1 MYLLNTHAI
10 IWYVTGDENLSLEAR
25 NIMETKR
32 CFFSY
37 ASLWEIPIKQT
48 KRTLEFNI
56 DIPKLKNVLE
66 SEQFIYLPLT
76 EYDAERIKQLPEIH
90 RDPFNRILIAQAL
103 ENDLTIITRD
113 TKIPLYDV
121 KTIW

>member
-1 MYLLNTHAI
+1 M
-10 IWYVTGDENLSLEAR
+10 
-25 NIMETKR
+25 
-32 CFFSY
+32 
-37 ASLWEIPIKQT
+37 
-48 KRTLEFNI
+48 EFNI